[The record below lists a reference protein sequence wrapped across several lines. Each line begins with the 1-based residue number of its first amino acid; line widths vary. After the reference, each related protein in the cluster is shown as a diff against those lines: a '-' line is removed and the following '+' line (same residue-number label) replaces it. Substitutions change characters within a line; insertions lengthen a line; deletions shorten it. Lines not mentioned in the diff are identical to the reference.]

1 MMFLLS
7 LIWLFLGV
15 IPANAATTKDYSI
28 TNVSINNNVNTDG
41 SMDVVESRTY
51 NFDGS
56 FSYAYQ
62 SINKT
67 NSKLK
72 SYSIK
77 DFTLCD
83 EITCYKPT
91 LNTKITSP
99 ANTFYVEENASSYYI
114 KWFFK
119 ANNQSKTFTLKYK
132 VQDVVTLQTDTAEIY
147 WQSIGD
153 ETSKSQSNIMVKYF
167 LPNGIDGTQIKA
179 YGHGPLNGIVSIPSN
194 KEVDF
199 SSKKLSINTY
209 FENRILLPKNVFTG
223 GIIGTKNLAQIVAEE
238 DGFIAKTKA
247 EQEAKQ
253 QKDRN
258 FAIILFFVLIVQLAF
273 FIKKIL
279 DFNHYSKDRKIP
291 KSGLSGRFWE
301 PPSNIDPS
309 QVEQLL
315 TAKDKLTPKSLTAT
329 ILFLISNR
337 FLKMER
343 EENKNIF
350 GKKYK
355 YSLSLVENN
364 SLQISSIQQ
373 ITLDL
378 IKEIMGD
385 NTKIYLKDITSWF
398 TKNPTKGRN
407 FLLKDFPEKT
417 TEENVTEGYFDKVAN
432 DRKKKYISWF
442 SLPILSLSPILAIF
456 LFMFFGLYSVV
467 FFGINILIA
476 AIIVSIGK
484 KLNDNYQKR
493 TDKGLEE
500 ASKWIGFKKHLKEY
514 NQTVKD
520 PIDSIVIWEKYLI
533 YGSVLGVSI
542 KTLSEL
548 PINLGQSDQQILTNY
563 WSISSISS
571 LTNLGDFTNSLNSVT
586 SSLNSVSS
594 YSYSS
599 SSSYGASGSGSS
611 GGFSGGGGSGGG
623 GGGCGAG

>member
-1 MMFLLS
+1 MVFLFS

-28 TNVSINNNVNTDG
+28 TNVTINNTINTDG

-72 SYSIK
+72 SYSVK

-83 EITCYKPT
+83 ELTCYKSALST
-91 LNTKITSP
+91 NKTFSP
-99 ANTFYVEENASSYYI
+99 NTFYVEENGSSYYI

-119 ANNQSKTFTLKYK
+119 ANNQNKTFTLKYK
-132 VQDVVTLQTDTAEIY
+132 VENVVTLQTDTAEIY
-147 WQSIGD
+147 WQSIGN

-167 LPNGIDGTQIKA
+167 LPNGVDGTQIKA
-179 YGHGPLNGIVSIPSN
+179 YGHGPLNGIVSIPSS

-199 SSKKLSINTY
+199 SSKKLPLKTY

-223 GIIGTKNLAQIVAEE
+223 GLIGTKNLSQIIAEE
-238 DGFIAKTKA
+238 DAFIAKTKA
-247 EQEAKQ
+247 EQDAKKA
-253 QKDRN
+253 KDLK
-258 FAIILFFVLIVQLAF
+258 FATILFLVLIVQFVF

-279 DFNHYSKDRKIP
+279 DFNRYSKDKKIP

-315 TAKDKLTPKSLTAT
+315 TAKDKLTPKSITAT

-343 EENKNIF
+343 EENNSIF

-355 YSLSLVENN
+355 YSLSLVEN
-364 SLQISSIQQ
+364 SSSKISSIEQL
-373 ITLDL
+373 TLDL

-385 NTKIYLKDITSWF
+385 STKIYLKDITSWF
-398 TKNPTKGRN
+398 KTNPTKGRN
-407 FLLKDFPEKT
+407 FLLKDFPQKT
-417 TEENVTEGYFDKVAN
+417 TEENVSEGYFDEIAKN
-432 DRKKKYISWF
+432 RNKKYVSWF
-442 SLPILSLSPILAIF
+442 SLPILSLSPVLGIF
-456 LFMFFGLYSVV
+456 LFMFFGPYSVV
-467 FFGINILIA
+467 IFIANIIIA

-493 TDKGLEE
+493 TDKGVEE

-533 YGSVLGVSI
+533 YGSVLGISL

-548 PINLGQSDQQILTNY
+548 PINLGPEEQQILINS
-563 WSISSISS
+563 WSVSDVSNLSNISI
-571 LTNLGDFTNSLNSVT
+571 FTNSLNSVT

-594 YSYSS
+594 YSY

>member
-1 MMFLLS
+1 MVFLLS

-28 TNVSINNNVNTDG
+28 TNVTINNTVNTDG
-41 SMDVVESRTY
+41 SMNVIESRTY

-83 EITCYKPT
+83 ELTCYKPVSST
-91 LNTKITSP
+91 DTTFPS
-99 ANTFYVEENASSYYI
+99 NTFYVEENINRYYI

-119 ANNQSKTFTLKYK
+119 ANNQNKTFTLKYK
-132 VQDVVTLQTDTAEIY
+132 VEDVVTLHTDTAEIY
-147 WQSIGD
+147 WQSIGN

-167 LPNGIDGTQIKA
+167 LPNGIDGTQVKA
-179 YGHGPLNGIVSIPSN
+179 YGHGPLNGVVSIPSN

-199 SSKKLSINTY
+199 SSPRLPVKTY
-209 FENRILLPKNVFTG
+209 FENRILLPKNIFTG
-223 GIIGTKNLAQIVAEE
+223 GIIGTKNLAQIIAEE
-238 DGFIAKTKA
+238 DAFINKTIAEKDAKNA
-247 EQEAKQ
+247 
-253 QKDRN
+253 KDRK
-258 FAIILFFVLIVQLAF
+258 FAIILFFVLIVQFVF

-279 DFNHYSKDRKIP
+279 DFNRYSKDKKIP

-301 PPSNIDPS
+301 PPSTIDPS
-309 QVEQLL
+309 QIEQLL
-315 TAKDKLTPKSLTAT
+315 TSKNKLTPKSITAT

-337 FLKMER
+337 FLKMEK
-343 EENKNIF
+343 EENNSIF

-355 YSLSLVENN
+355 YSLSLVEN
-364 SLQISSIQQ
+364 SSSKISSIQQ

-378 IKEIMGD
+378 IKEIIGD
-385 NTKIYLKDITSWF
+385 STKIYLKDITSWF
-398 TKNPTKGRN
+398 RTNPTKGRN
-407 FLLKDFPEKT
+407 FLLKDFPNKT
-417 TEENVTEGYFDKVAN
+417 TEENVAEGYFDEIAN
-432 DRKKKYISWF
+432 NRNKKYVSWF
-442 SLPILSLSPILAIF
+442 SLPILSLSPIFGIF
-456 LFMFFGLYSVV
+456 LFMFFGPYSVV
-467 FFGINILIA
+467 IFIANIIIA

-500 ASKWIGFKKHLKEY
+500 ASKWLGFKKHLKEY

-533 YGSVLGVSI
+533 YGSVLGVSL

-563 WSISSISS
+563 WSISSVSG
-571 LTNLGDFTNSLNSVT
+571 LVNLGDFTNSLNSVT

-594 YSYSS
+594 YSY

>member
-1 MMFLLS
+1 MICFQHS
-7 LIWLFLGV
+7 LRV
-15 IPANAATTKDYSI
+15 
-28 TNVSINNNVNTDG
+28 
-41 SMDVVESRTY
+41 R
-51 NFDGS
+51 
-56 FSYAYQ
+56 
-62 SINKT
+62 
-67 NSKLK
+67 
-72 SYSIK
+72 
-77 DFTLCD
+77 
-83 EITCYKPT
+83 
-91 LNTKITSP
+91 
-99 ANTFYVEENASSYYI
+99 
-114 KWFFK
+114 
-119 ANNQSKTFTLKYK
+119 
-132 VQDVVTLQTDTAEIY
+132 
-147 WQSIGD
+147 
-153 ETSKSQSNIMVKYF
+153 
-167 LPNGIDGTQIKA
+167 
-179 YGHGPLNGIVSIPSN
+179 
-194 KEVDF
+194 
-199 SSKKLSINTY
+199 
-209 FENRILLPKNVFTG
+209 
-223 GIIGTKNLAQIVAEE
+223 
-238 DGFIAKTKA
+238 
-247 EQEAKQ
+247 
-253 QKDRN
+253 
-258 FAIILFFVLIVQLAF
+258 LAF

-279 DFNHYSKDRKIP
+279 DFNRYSKDKKIP

-355 YSLSLVENN
+355 YSLSLVEN
-364 SLQISSIQQ
+364 SPSQISSIQQ

-385 NTKIYLKDITSWF
+385 STKIYLKDITSWF
-398 TKNPTKGRN
+398 KTNPTKGRK
-407 FLLKDFPEKT
+407 FLLKDFPQKT
-417 TEENVTEGYFDKVAN
+417 TEENIAEGYFDKVAN
-432 DRKKKYISWF
+432 GKKDKYISWF
-442 SLPILSLSPILAIF
+442 PLLILSLGPFMAIF
-456 LFMFFGLYSVV
+456 LFMVFGLYSTI

-500 ASKWIGFKKHLKEY
+500 ASKWLGFKKHLKEY

-542 KTLSEL
+542 KTLSAL
-548 PINLGQSDQQILTNY
+548 PINLGQNDQQILTNY
-563 WSISSISS
+563 WSISSISN
-571 LTNLGDFTNSLNSVT
+571 LTNISNFSESLSSIT

-594 YSYSS
+594 YSY

-611 GGFSGGGGSGGG
+611 GGFSGGGGGGFSGGGG